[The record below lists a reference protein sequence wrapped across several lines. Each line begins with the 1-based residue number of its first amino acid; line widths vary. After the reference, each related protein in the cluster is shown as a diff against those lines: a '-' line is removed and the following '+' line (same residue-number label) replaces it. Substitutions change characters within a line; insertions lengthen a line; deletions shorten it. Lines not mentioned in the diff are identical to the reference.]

1 MRYFVS
7 SDYYPAE
14 YARIL
19 VAPDYYE
26 LNLENFELALLEV
39 NYNSKFN
46 QLTHAQIM
54 GALLHKLGV
63 KRTIIGDILVEQ
75 GYAQLLVTK
84 IWLIIFKL
92 MLQRLQKQA

>member
-1 MRYFVS
+1 ME
-7 SDYYPAE
+7 D
-14 YARIL
+14 
-19 VAPDYYE
+19 
-26 LNLENFELALLEV
+26 FELALLEV

-54 GALLHKLGV
+54 GTLLHKLGV

-84 IWLIIFKL
+84 SMVDYFRVNVTKIAKASVSLKRDF
-92 MLQRLQKQA
+92 A